1 VRRRSYLERN
11 RVPTRHPGRLVA
23 SSKDF
28 RVTPEL
34 LDDAEIGDLF
44 FPSML
49 KMTAPA
55 ESFPNRKK
63 HRFTF

>member
-1 VRRRSYLERN
+1 M
-11 RVPTRHPGRLVA
+11 
-23 SSKDF
+23 
-28 RVTPEL
+28 TPEL